1 MSYNNLKEFPI
12 KYMSPESI
20 AVLWEYV
27 KKKINNDTKNL
38 PADAR
43 LEGTPDI
50 RDISRQVATTEFVY
64 QSLNKALSDFKIMQ
78 YKGTV
83 SSMEDLTNADTT
95 IGSTYI
101 AVQPFIYI
109 DEDGKR
115 TEISSGDMFIRGND
129 GWDVIVSGSV
139 SNITSTSTTHVKDNF
154 VAFNDETGRFV
165 HDSGIS
171 IKDITD
177 LQSGLES
184 EVQRATE
191 RENQIYD
198 FSDNQ
203 TKLNLERIN
212 SLRNTL
218 DEEMAARESGD
229 NDVKSYINLK
239 LGDFTGTSFEGKTVS
254 QSLTDIDTK
263 FTDKIGEI
271 DSASVAES
279 IKKINDIIG
288 TSSGSGDTL
297 ISKLDNEIQRAK
309 DAEKSLDN
317 KISSEEKRALAEEKS
332 IRDYLS
338 NDDSNGVIDLLQLS
352 DIDMNNKISELKNSS
367 ESKDSEILESL
378 NNFKSE
384 SEATYETKTDSTLKF
399 NTLKTDLSDAVQNLK
414 STAFEVVYGVKIEE
428 KKIVVSISDMLV
440 KDIDPEDGVIYLV
453 PSEREEYLGGLGLS
467 GSYVE
472 YIKAKST
479 DGFTIERIGS
489 ITSDLYNYYSKGEI
503 DTIIN
508 GLPIKVI
515 ESFPPEGIENIL
527 YIRTDSTLWMWAQD
541 EGKDYYEFVQLGA
554 KDKELR
560 ARVETLAGS
569 IGSFSDAVTND
580 TIKNLIDSVVVVID
594 KDEET
599 GEEVPKLADAKIVSL
614 SSLSNTLVAYEAWFR
629 RNEDTKIVDYIDNE
643 LVKKVNIEDIIDNL
657 TSISEETKPL
667 SAAQGAVLN
676 SRISEIKESVD
687 NSISSIGT
695 VFKFKGSVSSME
707 ELPQNTDESL
717 DNYDINLKVGD
728 AYEVRPY
735 VYEITTNDIVVGVT
749 DVSHYYIKDGEN
761 YVQASGLAED
771 GTTYYVQTKSS
782 TSYGIYAYTEDTSA
796 DPKVCRWVQIGSEFA
811 NVLDYVSSPSD
822 AIDMIDSY
830 TD

>member
-27 KKKINNDTKNL
+27 KKKISNDTKNL

-50 RDISRQVATTEFVY
+50 KDISRQVATTEFVY

-83 SSMEDLTNADTT
+83 SSMEDLANADTA

-101 AVQPFIYI
+101 AVNPFIYI
-109 DEDGKR
+109 DESGKR

-177 LQSGLES
+177 LQSNLES
-184 EVQRATE
+184 EIQRATE

-198 FSDNQ
+198 FSDSQ
-203 TKLNLERIN
+203 TKLNLEKIN
-212 SLRNTL
+212 SLRDTL
-218 DEEMAARESGD
+218 DEEIDARASGD
-229 NDVKSYINLK
+229 NDVKSYINSK

-263 FTDKIGEI
+263 FTDKIGEL
-271 DSASVAES
+271 DSDSVAES

-297 ISKLDNEIQRAK
+297 ISKLDNEILRAK

-317 KISSEEKRALAEEKS
+317 KISSEERRALAEEKS

-338 NDDSNGVIDLLQLS
+338 NDDGDGVIDLLQLS
-352 DIDMNNKISELKNSS
+352 DTDINNKISELKSSS
-367 ESKDSEILESL
+367 ESKDSEILETL

-384 SEATYETKTDSTLKF
+384 SETTYETKTDSTLKF

-414 STAFEVVYGVKIEE
+414 STAFEVVYGVKVEE
-428 KKIVVSISDMLV
+428 KKIVISISDMLV
-440 KDIDPEDGVIYLV
+440 KDVDPEDGIIYLV

-472 YIKAKST
+472 YIKAKSA

-580 TIKNLIDSVVVVID
+580 TIQDLIDSVIVVID

-629 RNEDTKIVDYIDNE
+629 RNEDTKIVDYVDNE
-643 LVKKVNIEDIIDNL
+643 LIKKVNTTDIIDNL
-657 TSISEETKPL
+657 TSISEEAKPL

-735 VYEITTNDIVVGVT
+735 IYEVTTNEIVAGVT

-761 YVQASGLAED
+761 YVQASGLAEE

-782 TSYGIYAYTEDTSA
+782 TSYGIYAYTEDTST
-796 DPKVCRWVQIGSEFA
+796 DHKVGRWVQIGSEFA
-811 NVLDYVSSPSD
+811 NVLNYVSSPSD